1 MRAFLKAAPVLTRAL
16 VFGAVLIVAVAVVG
30 SVVGYL
36 VDGMPGLLSALVGA
50 GVTAMFMGFTTLSI
64 VLADRATRSTPSTG
78 RYFGIIIGMWLAKF
92 VLFIVIL
99 VVVSGQGW
107 LSPYVFFFTLLTA
120 VIGTLVVDAVAM
132 QGARVSYVRD
142 VELPGSTEAERAV
155 K

>member
-16 VFGAVLIVAVAVVG
+16 VFGAGLIVAVAIVG

-36 VDGMPGLLSALVGA
+36 VDGMPGLLSALVGT

-64 VLADRATRSTPSTG
+64 VLADRATRSAPSSA

-107 LSPYVFFFTLLTA
+107 LSPYVFVFTLLAA

-132 QGARVSYVRD
+132 QGARVSYVGD
-142 VELPGSTEAERAV
+142 VELPGSTGAERAV